1 MGVKIIAFLKA
12 KEGMTREQLRERWVK
27 EHAPLTLKFP
37 HLKGYRINIP
47 IDEYQDLEELPF
59 DGTAELW
66 FDSLEEMKADYATD
80 EAKAA
85 VADARS
91 FTDVLYH
98 IYMEEHVA
106 K

>member
-12 KEGMTREQLRERWVK
+12 KGGMTREQLRRRWVVD
-27 EHAPLTLKFP
+27 HAPLTLKFP
-37 HLKGYRINIP
+37 HLRGYRINIP
-47 IDEYQDLEELPF
+47 IDEHQDLEELPF

-66 FDSLEEMKADYATD
+66 FDSLEEMKADYATE
-80 EAKAA
+80 EAAAA

-91 FTDVLYH
+91 FTEVLYH
-98 IYMEEHVA
+98 IYMEEHIA

>member
-1 MGVKIIAFLKA
+1 MGVKIIAFVKA
-12 KEGMTREQLRERWVK
+12 KEGMTRQELRDRWVRR
-27 EHAPLTLKFP
+27 HAPLTLKFP

-66 FDSLEEMKADYATD
+66 FDSLEDMKADYAAE
-80 EAKAA
+80 EAKKA
-85 VADARS
+85 VADAKS

-98 IYMEEHVA
+98 IYMEEHVM

>member
-1 MGVKIIAFLKA
+1 M
-12 KEGMTREQLRERWVK
+12 WVRL
-27 EHAPLTLKFP
+27 HAPLTLEFP

-59 DGTAELW
+59 DGTAELR
-66 FDSLEEMKADYATD
+66 FDSLEDMKADYAAE
-80 EAKAA
+80 EAKEA
-85 VADARS
+85 VADAKS

-98 IYMEEHVA
+98 ICMEEHVA